1 MTFRSRNAFTL
12 IELAA
17 AFAVFSLILL
27 AVGAVVQQSSD
38 SWRNGL
44 DAVSAA
50 DEGRAFTDEIFRD
63 LTAAVCT
70 SNFPFVVA
78 NNGSG
83 SSANDRL
90 YMLSGYRRNDDG
102 TSDLG
107 EVAYFLKN
115 DPKNTGR
122 KILVRRLQNTM
133 TNDIRDDFT
142 VGGKRDTLGEIN
154 GLGFWGGVSDGF
166 NSDMARNVR
175 SFRVA
180 CYDANNNLIPGFNTI
195 DPNRADSTHTPCVL
209 PARVEVTLEILPNE
223 TWNRLGAPGGAPAGL
238 EAATV
243 ETFSIAVSPTQT
255 AY

>member
-1 MTFRSRNAFTL
+1 MTIRSRNAFTL

-44 DAVSAA
+44 DAVSAS

-70 SNFPFVVA
+70 SNFPFVVV

-90 YMLSGYRRNDDG
+90 YMITGYRRNDDG

-107 EVAYFLKN
+107 EVAYFLKS
-115 DPKNTGR
+115 DPKNAGR
-122 KILVRRLQNTM
+122 KVLVRRLQNTM
-133 TNDIRDDFT
+133 TNDIRNDYKPGGNRDT
-142 VGGKRDTLGEIN
+142 VGEIT
-154 GLGFWGGVSDGF
+154 GLGFWSGAPDGF

-180 CYDANNNLIPGFNTI
+180 CYDANNNLLANYNSI
-195 DPNRADSTHTPCVL
+195 DPNRSDSNYIPSVF
-209 PARVEVTLEILPNE
+209 PARVEVTLEILPDE
-223 TWNRLGAPGGAPAGL
+223 TWRRKAAGGAPAGL
-238 EAATV
+238 EDATV

>member
-1 MTFRSRNAFTL
+1 MKSSSRNAFTL

-17 AFAVFSLILL
+17 AFAVFALILL
-27 AVGAVVQQSSD
+27 AVGAIVQQSSD
-38 SWRNGL
+38 SWRSGL
-44 DAVSAA
+44 DSVSAS

-70 SNFPFVVA
+70 SNFPFVVV

-83 SSANDRL
+83 STANDRL
-90 YMLSGYRRNDDG
+90 YLVSGYRRNDDG

-115 DPKNTGR
+115 DPKNPGR

-133 TNDIRDDFT
+133 TNSVRPSYKQGGSRDSRAKIT
-142 VGGKRDTLGEIN
+142 
-154 GLGFWGGVSDGF
+154 GLGFWGGAPDGF

-180 CYDANNNLIPGFNTI
+180 CYDANNNLLP
-195 DPNRADSTHTPCVL
+195 PNYDSFAPRTGQL
-209 PARVEVTLEILPNE
+209 PARVEVTLQILPDE
-223 TWNRLGAPGGAPAGL
+223 TWNRKAAGSAPASL
-238 EAATV
+238 EDSTA